1 MSSIKKSG
9 KQRWKPSYLRRQGNI
24 TPAQKKAL
32 RNLWGDYGL
41 TFGYQQVLNLP
52 LAFGRQAPCA
62 LEIGFGRGEHLL
74 PLAKHNPKWNIV
86 GVEVH
91 RPAIG
96 TVLRQ
101 LHEQQITNVRI
112 IRGDALLVLCDHLK
126 EPIFHRVCVLFPDPW
141 PQEKDKGRRLVNPL
155 LIQRLSHLGVA
166 GCALQV
172 VTDVADYAEHT
183 DQVMQGFPTWKANHK
198 AFFARKEV
206 TKYEQK
212 AIREGREIF
221 ELRYDLVSVGDMK

>member
-24 TPAQKKAL
+24 TPGQKKAL

-41 TFGYQQVLNLP
+41 TFGYQQLLNLP
-52 LAFGRQAPCA
+52 QAFGRQAPCV

-74 PLAKHNPKWNIV
+74 TLAKQNPQWNIV
-86 GVEVH
+86 GIEVH

-96 TVLRQ
+96 TVLKQ

-112 IRGDALLVLCDHLK
+112 IRGDALLVLCDHLNAA
-126 EPIFHRVCVLFPDPW
+126 IFHRVCVLFPDPW
-141 PQEKDKGRRLVNPL
+141 PHAKDRSRRLVNPL
-155 LIQRLSHLGVA
+155 LIQRLSQVGIL

-172 VTDVADYAEHT
+172 VTDVADYAEHA
-183 DQVMQGFPTWKANHK
+183 DQVMQGFPAWKANHK
-198 AFFARKEV
+198 AFFQRQEV
-206 TKYEQK
+206 TRYEQK
-212 AIREGREIF
+212 AIKEGRKIF
-221 ELRYDLVSVGDMK
+221 ELRYDFVFVGDIK